1 MYVQDQRSPVP
12 TPVPTPS
19 SSVTPSVSQHASSP
33 PTPELSQ
40 TADLIHLPQTQP
52 VLPAAEAAESVTDDA
67 ADFPS
72 YNGQSIYLS
81 IY

>member
-1 MYVQDQRSPVP
+1 MCVKDQRSRVP

-19 SSVTPSVSQHASSP
+19 PSATPSVSQHVSLPS
-33 PTPELSQ
+33 TPELSQ
-40 TADLIHLPQTQP
+40 TARLIQEPPAQP

-72 YNGQSIYLS
+72 YNG
-81 IY
+81 